1 MDSGEQTTGM
11 RDEHFNLVSVLYHSL
26 QGADHLEVY
35 IFDAETSGDERLA
48 AFFREA
54 QAMHI
59 QIADRAK
66 GLLGIPEA
74 RSAGGVSPD
83 AISGGMPPEEASPE
97 DMAGGMSPGDMAGG
111 MPPEP
116 EDAPPDGGPRV
127 G

>member
-1 MDSGEQTTGM
+1 MDPGEQTTGT

-54 QAMHI
+54 QAMHV

-66 GLLGIPEA
+66 GLLGIPETPA
-74 RSAGGVSPD
+74 AGGVPPD
-83 AISGGMPPEEASPE
+83 AISGGIPPEETPPG
-97 DMAGGMSPGDMAGG
+97 DIAGGMSPGDMAGG
-111 MPPEP
+111 VPPDPGE
-116 EDAPPDGGPRV
+116 APPDGGPRV

>member
-1 MDSGEQTTGM
+1 MDSGEQTTGT

-48 AFFREA
+48 AFLREA
-54 QAMHI
+54 QAMYI

-66 GLLGIPEA
+66 GLLGIPETPA
-74 RSAGGVSPD
+74 TGGVPPG
-83 AISGGMPPEEASPE
+83 AISGGIPPEEAPPG
-97 DMAGGMSPGDMAGG
+97 DAAGGMSPGDMAGG
-111 MPPEP
+111 MPPDP
-116 EDAPPDGGPRV
+116 GDAPSGGGPRV

>member
-1 MDSGEQTTGM
+1 MDHGEQTTGT

-54 QAMHI
+54 QAMHV

-66 GLLGIPEA
+66 GLLGIPESPA
-74 RSAGGVSPD
+74 PGGVPPD
-83 AISGGMPPEEASPE
+83 AISGGIPPEEAPPG
-97 DMAGGMSPGDMAGG
+97 DVAGGMSPGDMAGG
-111 MPPEP
+111 MPPDP
-116 EDAPPDGGPRV
+116 GDAPPGDGPRAD
-127 G
+127 

>member
-1 MDSGEQTTGM
+1 MDSGEQTTGT

-26 QGADHLEVY
+26 QAADHLEVY

-54 QAMHI
+54 QAMHV

-66 GLLGIPEA
+66 GLLGIPA
-74 RSAGGVSPD
+74 TPAAGGV
-83 AISGGMPPEEASPE
+83 PPQEAPPG
-97 DMAGGMSPGDMAGG
+97 DVAGGVSPGDMAGG
-111 MPPEP
+111 VPPDTG
-116 EDAPPDGGPRV
+116 DAPPGGPRV

>member
-1 MDSGEQTTGM
+1 MDSGEQTTGT

-54 QAMHI
+54 QVMHT

-66 GLLGIPEA
+66 RLLGIPETQ
-74 RSAGGVSPD
+74 SMGGVSPE
-83 AISGGMPPEEASPE
+83 AISGGMPPEETPPG
-97 DMAGGMSPGDMAGG
+97 DIAGGMSPGDMAGG
-111 MPPEP
+111 MPPDP
-116 EDAPPDGGPRV
+116 GDAPPGGPRV